1 MQAIL
6 DYLFPSNCLVCGAW
20 PKLLCTECAPLP
32 QSIEFELAGLTCRA
46 AGVFEGDLA
55 EILRALKDR
64 NLVSLARPLAA
75 LLDSAIS
82 ELPSA
87 DNLLLPPRNR
97 SNYRRRGFHPI
108 ELIVSRSSR
117 LLGVKRLTARPARNV
132 VEQRRLGRAEREQ
145 NLAESLEV
153 PSGSGRILVCDDVVT
168 SGATMREMIRAAQSA
183 GYEVVGGCAI
193 AVSSG
198 FSVLPRDE
206 KGVVCR

>member
-1 MQAIL
+1 MPAII
-6 DYLFPSNCLVCGAW
+6 DYLFPANCLVCGAW
-20 PKLLCTECAPLP
+20 PHLLCDDCAPLP
-32 QSIEFELAGLTCRA
+32 QSIKFELAGLTCRA

-64 NLVSLARPLAA
+64 NLVSLARPLSA
-75 LLDSAIS
+75 LLDKAIS
-82 ELPSA
+82 EMPSA
-87 DNLLLPPRNR
+87 DYLLLPPRNR

-108 ELIVSRSSR
+108 ELIASRSEQLS
-117 LLGVKRLTARPARNV
+117 GTKRLTARPARNV
-132 VEQRRLGRAEREQ
+132 AEQRQLGRAEREQ
-145 NLAESLEV
+145 NLAQSLLV

-198 FSVLPRDE
+198 FSVLPLTQ

>member
-1 MQAIL
+1 MQAIF

-20 PKLLCTECAPLP
+20 PKLLCAECAPCP
-32 QSIEFELAGLTCRA
+32 QSIEFELAGLPCQA

-55 EILRALKDR
+55 AILRALKDR
-64 NLVSLARPLAA
+64 NLVSLARPLSA
-75 LLDSAIS
+75 LLDSTIS

-87 DNLLLPPRNR
+87 DYLLLPPANP

-108 ELIVSRSSR
+108 ELIASRSVQLSDTRR
-117 LLGVKRLTARPARNV
+117 LPARPARNV
-132 VEQRRLGRAEREQ
+132 AEQRRLGRAEREQ
-145 NLAESLEV
+145 NLAQSLSV
-153 PSGSGRILVCDDVVT
+153 PRGSGRILVCDDVVT

-183 GYEVVGGCAI
+183 GYQVVGGCAI

-198 FSVLPRDE
+198 FSVLPLTQ

>member
-20 PKLLCTECAPLP
+20 PQLLCTECAPLP

-82 ELPSA
+82 ELPSP
-87 DNLLLPPRNR
+87 DYLLLPPRNR

-117 LLGVKRLTARPARNV
+117 LSGVKRLTARPARNV

-183 GYEVVGGCAI
+183 GHEVVGGCAI

-198 FSVLPRDE
+198 FSVLPRAE